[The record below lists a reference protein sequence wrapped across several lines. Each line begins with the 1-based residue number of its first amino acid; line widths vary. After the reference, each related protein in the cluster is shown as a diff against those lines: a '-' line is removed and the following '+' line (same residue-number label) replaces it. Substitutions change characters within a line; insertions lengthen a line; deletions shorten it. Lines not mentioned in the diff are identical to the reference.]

1 MFPVDDGA
9 REGGKLLRVAE
20 RVPCSGEDRY
30 SWESRPHLRAR
41 CLFYAIAFGD
51 IEEPAAFLSGTS
63 CAQLRSLC
71 ESMVETLPTARRPEV
86 RWQVLWLQLMI
97 FVGNPFQE
105 QTTDCAN
112 GSWQHQGH
120 VPTWKTMRWKSLGA
134 WVNLC
139 AFWQGSVTN
148 HVDLMRVFNVL
159 VQGPLK
165 EYKAAVSAKD
175 NI

>member
-1 MFPVDDGA
+1 MFPVDDGV

-51 IEEPAAFLSGTS
+51 IEEPATVISGKS
-63 CAQLRSLC
+63 CVQLRSLC
-71 ESMVETLPTARRPEV
+71 ENMVETLPTARRPEV
-86 RWQVLWLQLMI
+86 RWQVLWQQLMI

-112 GSWQHQGH
+112 GSWQHKGH
-120 VPTWKTMRWKSLGA
+120 GSGGCTYLEDNAVEVFGCLGEFVRILARISHKS
-134 WVNLC
+134 C
-139 AFWQGSVTN
+139 
-148 HVDLMRVFNVL
+148 
-159 VQGPLK
+159 
-165 EYKAAVSAKD
+165 
-175 NI
+175 